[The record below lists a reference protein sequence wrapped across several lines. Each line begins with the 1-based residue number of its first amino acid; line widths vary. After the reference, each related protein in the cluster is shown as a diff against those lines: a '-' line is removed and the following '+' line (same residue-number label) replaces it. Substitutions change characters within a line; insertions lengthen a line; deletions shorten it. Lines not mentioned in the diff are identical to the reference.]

1 MRWFKLK
8 SLFKH
13 HEDIGDINYQQNL
26 VRFYRDEFSM
36 DGRSASIHKN
46 LLVEKNKLPFVSLEQ
61 KSVDIVSDIYNHVIG
76 YTKKFLVDE
85 LKIQTESILE
95 SIFEQQYG
103 NNATI
108 LGLFLRKAATF
119 YSIHEALQKYKKWND
134 PIVVLYDEFKDIFH
148 IVHGQQRYFYGRIM
162 GVYPEAFVYSL
173 GKRSAKKMQSY
184 IPDLNFNWQERW
196 NEFFFHPKNR
206 NDAYSISHL
215 ALYLAQND
223 SREDIMKEHQQNT
236 YDFASLYT
244 SLGEEVYYYN
254 NDTYLAF
261 MPNKYAN
268 KKVKVN
274 VEDEFGIAQHML
286 WKYCEIDPS
295 EFKMNK
301 KFEVEILID

>member
-1 MRWFKLK
+1 LR
-8 SLFKH
+8 SIFKH
-13 HEDIGDINYQQNL
+13 HEYIGDIDYHANITRLYH
-26 VRFYRDEFSM
+26 DDFSM
-36 DGRSASIHKN
+36 DDRSLSTHKK
-46 LLVEKNKLPFVSLEQ
+46 LILEKNELPFVPLEQ
-61 KSVDIVSDIYNHVIG
+61 KSKDIVSDIYNHVIG

-95 SIFEQQYG
+95 NIFEYQYG
-103 NNATI
+103 NDATI
-108 LGLFLRKAATF
+108 LGLFFRKAATF

-148 IVHGQQRYFYGRIM
+148 IVHGQQRYFYGKIM

-173 GKRSAKKMQSY
+173 GKRSAKKMESY
-184 IPDLNFNWQERW
+184 IPDLNFNWEERW
-196 NEFFFHPKNR
+196 KEFFFHPKSRGGDYN
-206 NDAYSISHL
+206 ISHL
-215 ALYLAQND
+215 ALFLAQND

-244 SLGEEVYYYN
+244 SLGEEVFYYN

-268 KKVKVN
+268 KKVKVS
-274 VEDEFGIAQHML
+274 VEDEFGIVQHML
-286 WKYCEIDPS
+286 WRYCEIHPS